1 MLRWSLLL
9 GPLSSLARASPQLAP
24 AFAPEPFSENHMNM
38 FKDDPAFKQMQDQAD
53 EQMTKLLKATV
64 QDYEAFM
71 ADRDAAARE
80 MADLVKQAKD
90 QGLNVK
96 AFKRL
101 IAERKRDR
109 EDVMEEAR
117 MLETYR
123 NLLF

>member
-1 MLRWSLLL
+1 
-9 GPLSSLARASPQLAP
+9 
-24 AFAPEPFSENHMNM
+24 MNM
-38 FKDDPAFKQMQDQAD
+38 FKNDPEFAKMEEQAN
-53 EQMTKLLKATV
+53 EQLEKLLRATV

-71 ADRDAAARE
+71 ADRDAAAAE
-80 MADLVKQAKD
+80 MSALVRQAKD

-109 EDVMEEAR
+109 EEVIEEQR
-117 MLETYR
+117 MLEQYR

>member
-1 MLRWSLLL
+1 
-9 GPLSSLARASPQLAP
+9 
-24 AFAPEPFSENHMNM
+24 MNM
-38 FKDDPAFKQMQDQAD
+38 FKNDPEFAKMQDQAD

-80 MADLVKQAKD
+80 MSDLIKQAKD

-117 MLETYR
+117 VLETYR
-123 NLLF
+123 SLLF

>member
-1 MLRWSLLL
+1 
-9 GPLSSLARASPQLAP
+9 
-24 AFAPEPFSENHMNM
+24 MNM
-38 FKDDPAFKQMQDQAD
+38 FKNDPSFAEMEAQVD
-53 EQMTKLLKATV
+53 EQLERLLRATI

-80 MADLVKQAKD
+80 MSDLIRQAKEN
-90 QGLNVK
+90 GLNVK

-109 EDVMEEAR
+109 DEVIEEQR

-123 NLLF
+123 RLL

>member
-1 MLRWSLLL
+1 
-9 GPLSSLARASPQLAP
+9 
-24 AFAPEPFSENHMNM
+24 MNM
-38 FKDDPAFKQMQDQAD
+38 FKDDPEFAKMQDQAD

-123 NLLF
+123 SLLF

>member
-1 MLRWSLLL
+1 
-9 GPLSSLARASPQLAP
+9 
-24 AFAPEPFSENHMNM
+24 MNM
-38 FKDDPAFKQMQDQAD
+38 FKDDPAFKQMQDKAD

-71 ADRDAAARE
+71 ADRDAVARE
-80 MADLVKQAKD
+80 MSALVKQAKD

-96 AFKRL
+96 ALKRL

-123 NLLF
+123 SLLF

>member
-1 MLRWSLLL
+1 
-9 GPLSSLARASPQLAP
+9 
-24 AFAPEPFSENHMNM
+24 MNM
-38 FKDDPAFKQMQDQAD
+38 FKNDPDFAAMEAQAD
-53 EQMTKLLKATV
+53 AQMAKLLKATV

-80 MADLVKQAKD
+80 MSALVQQAKEN
-90 QGLNVK
+90 GLNVK

-109 EDVMEEAR
+109 DEVIEEQR

-123 NLLF
+123 SLL

>member
-1 MLRWSLLL
+1 
-9 GPLSSLARASPQLAP
+9 
-24 AFAPEPFSENHMNM
+24 MNM
-38 FKDDPAFKQMQDQAD
+38 FKNDPEFAKMEEQAN
-53 EQMTKLLKATV
+53 EQLEKLLRATV

-71 ADRDAAARE
+71 ADRDVAAAE
-80 MADLVKQAKD
+80 MSELVKQAKD

-109 EDVMEEAR
+109 EEVIEEQR
-117 MLETYR
+117 MLEQYR

>member
-1 MLRWSLLL
+1 
-9 GPLSSLARASPQLAP
+9 
-24 AFAPEPFSENHMNM
+24 MNM
-38 FKDDPAFKQMQDQAD
+38 FKNDPEFAKMEEQAN
-53 EQMTKLLKATV
+53 EQLEKLLRATV

-71 ADRDAAARE
+71 ADRDAAAAE
-80 MADLVKQAKD
+80 MSALVKQAKD

-109 EDVMEEAR
+109 EEVIEEQR
-117 MLETYR
+117 MLEQYR

>member
-1 MLRWSLLL
+1 
-9 GPLSSLARASPQLAP
+9 
-24 AFAPEPFSENHMNM
+24 MNM
-38 FKDDPAFKQMQDQAD
+38 FKNDPEFAKMQDQAD

-80 MADLVKQAKD
+80 MSDLIKQAKD

>member
-1 MLRWSLLL
+1 
-9 GPLSSLARASPQLAP
+9 
-24 AFAPEPFSENHMNM
+24 MNM
-38 FKDDPAFKQMQDQAD
+38 FKNDPEFAKMEEQAN
-53 EQMTKLLKATV
+53 EQLEKLLKATV

-71 ADRDAAARE
+71 ADRDAAAAE
-80 MADLVKQAKD
+80 MSALVKQAKD

-109 EDVMEEAR
+109 DEVIEEQR
-117 MLETYR
+117 MLEQYR

>member
-1 MLRWSLLL
+1 
-9 GPLSSLARASPQLAP
+9 
-24 AFAPEPFSENHMNM
+24 MNM
-38 FKDDPAFKQMQDQAD
+38 FKNDPEFAKMEEQAN
-53 EQMTKLLKATV
+53 EQLEKLLKATV

-71 ADRDAAARE
+71 ADRDAAAAE
-80 MADLVKQAKD
+80 MSALVKQAKD

-109 EDVMEEAR
+109 EEVIEEQR
-117 MLETYR
+117 MLEQYR

>member
-1 MLRWSLLL
+1 
-9 GPLSSLARASPQLAP
+9 
-24 AFAPEPFSENHMNM
+24 MNM
-38 FKDDPAFKQMQDQAD
+38 FKDDPAFKEMQDKAD
-53 EQMTKLLKATV
+53 AQMIKLLKATV

-80 MADLVKQAKD
+80 MTDLVKQAKD

-109 EDVMEEAR
+109 DEVIEEQR
-117 MLETYR
+117 MLESYR
-123 NLLF
+123 SLLF

>member
-1 MLRWSLLL
+1 
-9 GPLSSLARASPQLAP
+9 
-24 AFAPEPFSENHMNM
+24 MNM

-71 ADRDAAARE
+71 GDRDAAARE

-109 EDVMEEAR
+109 DDVVEEQR

-123 NLLF
+123 SLLF